1 MLHIYTTY
9 INYKYI
15 SFFHFIFYAIWVI
28 EFPSKECDK
37 KNTFV
42 FSLINLHK
50 RQKYHIIVLKKK
62 ETYQSQTHAIDKKA
76 QSK

>member
-37 KNTFV
+37 KNTFL

-50 RQKYHIIVLKKK
+50 RQKYHIIV
-62 ETYQSQTHAIDKKA
+62 
-76 QSK
+76 